1 MSGGKTMEFNIAVIN
16 GDGIGPEIITEAV
29 KVLKKVEELYDHK
42 FNFHEVIGA
51 GEAVDKVGSPLP
63 EDTIE
68 VCQKCIGTLVGNVG
82 GSKWKNNP
90 LELNPVR
97 AVLNLRKKL
106 DANINLRP
114 IYLNKELFELSPLK
128 ERVLKDGI
136 DIIMVRDIM
145 GGMICSK
152 RLTDDGFY
160 GREASDIE
168 YYNES
173 IVRNMAKMG
182 FELAMKRRK
191 RLASLDKAN
200 VLASSKLW
208 RTVVNEVSK
217 QYPEVELEHY
227 LIDNAAMEVIKDP
240 NHFDV
245 IIASNIFGDIM
256 ADEISQI
263 TGVADMLGSAE
274 ISTDGVGI
282 YTPNQLHNPNEEII
296 GKNIANPIG
305 MISSAA
311 LMLRHSMGLEAE
323 AKAVET
329 AINKV
334 IREGYATEDIF
345 FEGKTLVST
354 SKMGD
359 LIVANLQ

>member
-1 MSGGKTMEFNIAVIN
+1 MDFNIAVIN
-16 GDGIGPEIITEAV
+16 GDGIGEEIMAETI
-29 KVLKKVEELYDHK
+29 KVLKRVEKKYNHV
-42 FNFHEVIGA
+42 FNFNNLPGA
-51 GEAVDKVGSPLP
+51 GEAVDKMGAPMP
-63 EDTIE
+63 EEVSFICQNCHGTI
-68 VCQKCIGTLVGNVG
+68 VGNVG
-82 GSKWKNNP
+82 GKKWDNNP

-97 AVLNLRKKL
+97 AVLQLRKKL
-106 DANINLRP
+106 DATINLRP
-114 IYLNKELFELSPLK
+114 IYLKKQLFKLSPLK
-128 ERVLKDGI
+128 EEVLKDGI

-173 IVRNMAKMG
+173 IVRNIAKMG

-191 RLASLDKAN
+191 KVASIDKAN

-208 RTVVNEVSK
+208 RTVVNEVAK
-217 QYPEVELEHY
+217 QYPEVQVEHY
-227 LIDNAAMEVIKDP
+227 LVDNAAMEVIKDP
-240 NHFDV
+240 SHFDI

-263 TGVADMLGSAE
+263 TGVPDMLGSAE
-274 ISTDGVGI
+274 ISADGKGI
-282 YTPNQLHNPNEEII
+282 YTPNQLHNPNENII

-305 MISSAA
+305 LISAA
-311 LMLRHSMGLEAE
+311 VLMLRHSLKLDREAMD
-323 AKAVET
+323 VEE

-334 IREGYATEDIF
+334 IEAGYATEDIF
-345 FEGKTLVST
+345 VEGKTLVST
-354 SKMGD
+354 EEMGT
-359 LIVANLQ
+359 LIANAIN